1 MEVFPLLLV
10 LSVWWSRTWDSANAD
25 SIIHIGKKGL
35 ALPVGTLTVWF
46 PDVFPLLPPLRPLCG
61 SLAVASV
68 HCPFPLPF
76 PHTCAVF
83 WKDVDA
89 EPGLVLLF
97 RGESWSLGW
106 MRGVSIYLS
115 VRVCRERWGLLNV

>member
-1 MEVFPLLLV
+1 M
-10 LSVWWSRTWDSANAD
+10 
-25 SIIHIGKKGL
+25 
-35 ALPVGTLTVWF
+35 
-46 PDVFPLLPPLRPLCG
+46 
-61 SLAVASV
+61 ASV

-97 RGESWSLGW
+97 RGESWSVGW

-115 VRVCRERWGLLNV
+115 VRVCRGALGASIDSPLSKSDVSAF